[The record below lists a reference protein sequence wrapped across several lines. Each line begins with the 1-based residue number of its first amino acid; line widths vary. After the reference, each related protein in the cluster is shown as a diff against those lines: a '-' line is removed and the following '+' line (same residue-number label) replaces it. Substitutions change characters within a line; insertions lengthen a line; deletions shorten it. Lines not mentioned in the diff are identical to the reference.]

1 MRSIGA
7 RCAEPPRDLEN
18 GLCSAHFDRCVAVT
32 WASFA
37 PILLRVLWLLQL
49 PAPLLGS
56 VTVAFVVGLSVG
68 GLVVFRKLVSHTR
81 LEEANEVSGQV
92 FQLAGVLYAVLVAF
106 VVVVVWEQFG
116 DAEHATES
124 EASAI
129 ADLLRD
135 STAIPTASRAE
146 VQRGLLDYTADVVNT
161 EFPRMRRG
169 EAIEE
174 ESARTTELWDA
185 FLKVQPETR
194 NEISFFDH
202 DIVKLNELSE
212 HRKLRVST
220 SEAAIPGE
228 LWVLLIGGGAVV
240 MAFTFLFGTRTLL
253 VHALG
258 VGLTAALM
266 GFVMYLIFALEH
278 PFVGALSVK
287 PDPYV
292 NVLQIWKDD
301 LPPPK

>member
-1 MRSIGA
+1 M
-7 RCAEPPRDLEN
+7 
-18 GLCSAHFDRCVAVT
+18 
-32 WASFA
+32 
-37 PILLRVLWLLQL
+37 LWLLQL
-49 PAPLLGS
+49 PAPLLGFAA
-56 VTVAFVVGLSVG
+56 VAVVVALSVG
-68 GLVVFRKLVSHTR
+68 GLILFRKAVSHTR
-81 LEEANEVSGQV
+81 LETANEVSGQV

-116 DAEHATES
+116 DAENATEA

-135 STAIPTASRAE
+135 STAIPAAYRAD
-146 VQRGLLDYTADVVNT
+146 VQRSLLAYTDDVVND

-169 EAIEE
+169 ETIEE
-174 ESARTTELWDA
+174 ESDHTTDVWTA

-194 NEISFFDH
+194 NEIAFFDH
-202 DIVKLNELSE
+202 DIVKLNDLSE
-212 HRKLRVST
+212 NRKLRVST
-220 SEAAIPGE
+220 GEAAIPGE

-240 MAFTFLFGTRTLL
+240 MAFTFLFGTRDL
-253 VHALG
+253 VIHCCV

-287 PDPYV
+287 PDAYA
-292 NVLQIWKDD
+292 NVLQIWKDEQ
-301 LPPPK
+301 PPK